1 MATTDDEDLVALM
14 SDSDPLGAAI
24 SVWSPSIGN
33 RVSCA

>member
-14 SDSDPLGAAI
+14 SDGDPLGAAI
-24 SVWSPSIGN
+24 SVWSTEHGN